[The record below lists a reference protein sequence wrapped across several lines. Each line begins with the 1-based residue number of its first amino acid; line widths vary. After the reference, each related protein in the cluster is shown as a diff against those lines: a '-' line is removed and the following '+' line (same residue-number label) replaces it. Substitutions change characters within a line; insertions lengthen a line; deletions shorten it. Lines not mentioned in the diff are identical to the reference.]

1 MSVVLL
7 RGDARELPLA
17 DASVDLIVTSP
28 PYFGQRDYRDN
39 GQSMAGQIGSEETP
53 REYLAALLDCTRE
66 WVRVLKPSG
75 SLFVNLGDKF
85 SQRVQVRRSS
95 HQPGIFPGKFPEFGE
110 TWAERSANGA
120 TRMPHQ
126 NVVDDD
132 GTAVAEKS
140 LIGLP
145 WRYALACTD
154 GLGLILRRDII
165 WAKPSGLPE
174 SVTDRCG
181 TRHEYLFHL
190 TKQPR
195 YFAAIDE
202 IREPHAEVS
211 IKRAMPHRSP
221 PAAGRRNAHVYN
233 GQPEQTLSLNQ
244 MNHPLGKLPGSVWE
258 IATQPLTVPGSL
270 GLDHFAAFPMELPR
284 RIILG
289 WSPPGVCVECGEGR
303 RPVVAKPGLLGG
315 DNNTERLVSGR
326 YIASGFNGGQK
337 VWAERMARPDYITGY
352 ACACTPYADHPER
365 RGKSFHNH
373 SADAVAGQR
382 ADAAGRWARYVDE
395 LENPRGPVREYGFAD
410 WNPPPTRPSVVL
422 DPFGGT
428 GTSALVAD
436 ALGRTGISVDR
447 SADYCRLARWRTSD
461 PAERAKALQV
471 PKPPPIIDGQESL
484 FEVGA

>member
-7 RGDARELPLA
+7 RGDARELPLP
-17 DASVDLIVTSP
+17 DESVDLIVCSP
-28 PYFGQRDYRDN
+28 PYYGQRDYLD
-39 GQSMAGQIGSEETP
+39 GGESLAGQIGAEDTP
-53 REYLAALLDCTRE
+53 QDYVATLLACTRE
-66 WVRVLKPSG
+66 WARVLKPAG
-75 SLFVNLGDKF
+75 SLFVNIGDRYSAKTGAGPNAALGA
-85 SQRVQVRRSS
+85 VNVRPMPKS
-95 HQPGIFPGKFPEFGE
+95 GIAPKCLM
-110 TWAERSANGA
+110 A
-120 TRMPHQ
+120 
-126 NVVDDD
+126 
-132 GTAVAEKS
+132 
-140 LIGLP
+140 LP
-145 WRYALACTD
+145 WRYALGCTD
-154 GLGLILRRDII
+154 ELGLLLRAEII
-165 WAKPSGLPE
+165 WSKLNGLPE
-174 SVTDRCG
+174 SVTDRV
-181 TRHEYLFHL
+181 RRSHEQLFHF
-190 TKQPR
+190 TRQPV
-195 YFAAIDE
+195 YYSAVDE
-202 IREPHAEVS
+202 IREPHAETS

-471 PKPPPIIDGQESL
+471 PKPPPVIDGQESL